1 MELMVYP
8 IEVPTLPLAV
18 QPLSAFHADLEVS
31 TTVSSLLPKS
41 PWEGKKGSWE
51 HLLLALR
58 VPLSEFWFV
67 LIKHISIITTQ
78 KQQLRK
84 YPQPSE
90 YEVVRW
96 QWPWSP
102 EGLPSFHL
110 QKCPL
115 EKLVCTITV
124 ESFSMGTASPI
135 NASDRCKDG
144 QGIKYCE
151 REPPLIQWGVINSF

>member
-1 MELMVYP
+1 MEFMVYS
-8 IEVPTLPLAV
+8 IKVPTLPLAV
-18 QPLSAFHADLEVS
+18 QPPSAFHADLEVS
-31 TTVSSLLPKS
+31 TTVSSLLPQS
-41 PWEGKKGSWE
+41 PWEGKKGFCE
-51 HLLLALR
+51 HLLLALW

-84 YPQPSE
+84 HPWPSE
-90 YEVVRW
+90 YEVVRR

-124 ESFSMGTASPI
+124 QSFSIGTSSLI
-135 NASDRCKDG
+135 NASYRCKDG
-144 QGIKYCE
+144 QRIKYCE
-151 REPPLIQWGVINSF
+151 REPPLIQGGVINSF